1 MLQQLMRVTMAFV
14 CLAVLAGTAAAAEL
28 KIGVVNIPRLME
40 QAPQA
45 EAASKQLEKRFGPRE
60 AELTSEREAIRKLEE
75 QLKRDAAVMSAA
87 KRSELEKEIRDR
99 AREFKR
105 ASDDFKEDLNIAR
118 NEELGKLQ
126 RQIIKAIVDLSEQ
139 EQYDLVLT
147 DNVIYASKRVDL
159 TDQVLKRLNEM
170 FKAPQ

>member
-1 MLQQLMRVTMAFV
+1 MRIIAAFAF
-14 CLAVLAGTAAAAEL
+14 LGVLTGTAAAAEL

-60 AELTSEREAIRKLEE
+60 AELISEREAIRKLEE

-87 KRSELEKEIRDR
+87 QRSELEKEIRQR
-99 AREFKR
+99 SREFKR

-126 RQIIKAIVDLSEQ
+126 RLIIKAIVEISERDN
-139 EQYDLVLT
+139 YDLVLT

-170 FKAPQ
+170 FKAQ